1 MNNLLLAMLERVGVN
16 TIDYAQYDAAVGGLL
31 AMLERVGVNTDR
43 FGDATGTLPLEPLSG
58 V

>member
-1 MNNLLLAMLERVGVN
+1 MNNLLLAMLERS
-16 TIDYAQYDAAVGGLL
+16 
-31 AMLERVGVNTDR
+31 GVNTDQL